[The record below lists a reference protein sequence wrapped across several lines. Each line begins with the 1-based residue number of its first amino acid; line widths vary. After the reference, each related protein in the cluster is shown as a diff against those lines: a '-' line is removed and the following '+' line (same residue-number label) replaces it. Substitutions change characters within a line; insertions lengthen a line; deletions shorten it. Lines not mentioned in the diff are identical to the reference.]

1 MVDDETDSLT
11 MMRFILESKGA
22 QVVSA
27 NSALLALNKLN
38 ENQFDLLISDL
49 GMAEMDGYDLIRK
62 VREKQHLNQDNLP
75 AIALTDLVSTD
86 EREQGFLIKLLPL
99 KPCGFYKLPQTLVGG
114 LLVI

>member
-1 MVDDETDSLT
+1 
-11 MMRFILESKGA
+11 MRFILESKDP

-49 GMAEMDGYDLIRK
+49 GMAELDGYDLIRK

-75 AIALTDLVSTD
+75 AIALTGFVSTD
-86 EREQGFLIKLLPL
+86 EPERALMSGFQAYLAKPVELEQL
-99 KPCGFYKLPQTLVGG
+99 QTIVLNLVKK
-114 LLVI
+114 